1 MKLSKMQITGFGYL
15 NNVVKTDKGNLI
27 VVHLKD
33 HDNPQEDIW
42 LNCSANIE
50 IDDYIKNNLLFEL
63 SKGSAI
69 LLKFQASYEGFSEVF
84 YAQDNPYERI
94 VVLNAYL
101 EIIDAVYVDGLQK
114 PINIKQ
120 NIAV

>member
-42 LNCSANIE
+42 LHCSANIE

-84 YAQDNPYERI
+84 SSPDNPRERLVI
-94 VVLNAYL
+94 FKAKL
-101 EIIDAVYVDGLQK
+101 EIVEAVYVDGLPK
-114 PINIKQ
+114 SINIKQ